1 MAKWLGKVY
10 ETKNQYYI
18 IMSKALVLMAEG
30 FEEIELT
37 TIVDVLRRGGVTVTI
52 AGLKDGIITGS
63 RGIKMQPDAA
73 LDSIREMF
81 DIIILPGGSPGYVN
95 LGKDR
100 RVIELVNKYSTNGKI
115 VAAIC
120 AAPSVL
126 ARVGVLAGRNATIFR
141 GMENELKN
149 ARYVDKPV
157 VEDGNIIT
165 SQGPGTAMEFALAL
179 LKRLTDEKK
188 AGEVKEKLIYRP
200 IP

>member
-1 MAKWLGKVY
+1 MVR
-10 ETKNQYYI
+10 
-18 IMSKALVLMAEG
+18 ALVLMAEG

-37 TIVDVLRRGGVTVTI
+37 TIVDILRRGGVTVTI

-63 RGIKMQPDAA
+63 RGMKMQPDAT
-73 LDSIREMF
+73 LGRIKEMH
-81 DIIILPGGSPGYVN
+81 DMIILPGGSPGYIN
-95 LGKDR
+95 LGSDR
-100 RVIELVNKYSTNGKI
+100 RVIDLVNQYNAGGKI

-126 ARVGVLAGRNATIFR
+126 AKAGILDGKNSTIFT

-149 ARYVDKPV
+149 AKYVDKSV

-179 LKRLTDEKK
+179 LKKLTDEKK
-188 AGEVKEKLIYRP
+188 AKEVKEKLIYRP
-200 IP
+200 TP